1 MSEEWERLVFENAL
15 AGMFQSTLEGRL
27 LRANRSL
34 ARVFGYDSSDEML
47 AAITDLRIQLYA
59 RAEDR
64 EGFVA
69 ELLAHGEAI
78 GREYLLKKK
87 DGTAI
92 WASISARLS
101 PAGSGCPALIEGFI
115 LDISDRKLAE
125 DALRESRQRL
135 SEIIDF
141 LPDATFVIDKE
152 GRIITWNRAI
162 EEMTG
167 IKAESVLGKG
177 AYEYSLPFYGTR
189 RPILIDLVSA
199 PDEEIKRTYV
209 YVKRKGDA
217 LLAESEAKPRGEA
230 RTLWATAVPL
240 YDSLGA
246 AVGAIEAIRDITE
259 NKRAENEL
267 KRYQSRLEE
276 LVEERTAE
284 LAVAKESAEEANRA
298 KSAFLA
304 NMSHE
309 LRTPLNG
316 ILGYA
321 QILRRNGGMDT
332 AQESAVTTIEQSG
345 EHLLALINDIL
356 DISRIE
362 TRHMSLNPSEFEL
375 TGFLKDICGIIAMRA
390 EKKGVGFRFEPPA
403 DLPEALRADEMRLR
417 QVLLNL
423 LGNAVKYTERGEV
436 RLEVAVLSPRKA
448 AGGEELRSFRF
459 AIEDTGMGMS
469 QEQLG
474 RIFEPFV
481 QVGEDRY
488 RGEGVGLGL
497 TISRALVRAMGGEI
511 EVRSEE
517 GKGSC
522 FSFELE
528 LPVVKARPKAA
539 ASWEKSITGYEG
551 ARRRMLI
558 VDDQEDNRM
567 VLRDMLLPL
576 GFDVSEAEN
585 GLQAVYMARKLHP
598 DLVLMDLRMPVMSGD
613 AAAHEIR
620 SLEELRGV
628 AIIAVSASAFHEDMD
643 RSALAGCDGFIRKPV
658 KMKELLA
665 AIGDRLGLVWTVK
678 PGAASPAA
686 LKTPEEG
693 SFVAPSAETLGTLLR
708 LARMGDM
715 QGLLA
720 MADAI
725 EAENPACAS
734 FAARIKSLS
743 EAFKAKAVL
752 AFLSEFAGG
761 KDERLSR

>member
-1 MSEEWERLVFENAL
+1 MSEEKNKLVFENAL

-27 LRANRSL
+27 LRANQSL
-34 ARVFGYDSSDEML
+34 ARSLGYDSSDDML
-47 AAITDLRIQLYA
+47 SAITDLRRQLYA

-64 EGFVA
+64 EGLIS
-69 ELLAHGEAI
+69 ELLARGESI
-78 GREYLLKKK
+78 GREILLNKK
-87 DGTAI
+87 DGTKM
-92 WASISARLS
+92 WAAISARLT
-101 PAGSGCPALIEGFI
+101 PAESDGPALIEGFI

-125 DALRESRQRL
+125 EALRESRQRL

-167 IKAESVLGKG
+167 IEAESVLGKG
-177 AYEYSLPFYGTR
+177 DYEYSLPFYGAR
-189 RPILIDLVSA
+189 RPLLIDLVSA
-199 PDEEIKRTYV
+199 PDEEIRRTYV
-209 YVKRKGDA
+209 YVKRKGDV
-217 LLAESEAKPRGEA
+217 LLAEAEVELRGEPKI
-230 RTLWATAVPL
+230 LWATAVPL
-240 YDSLGA
+240 YDSRGQV
-246 AVGAIEAIRDITE
+246 VGAIEAIRDITE

-284 LAVAKESAEEANRA
+284 LAVAKESAEQANRA

-321 QILRRNGGMDT
+321 QVLRRNGGLGA
-332 AQESAVTTIEQSG
+332 AQESAVATIEQSG
-345 EHLLALINDIL
+345 EHLLTLINDIL

-362 TRHMSLNPSEFEL
+362 ARHMSLKPSEFEL
-375 TGFLKDICGIIAMRA
+375 SGFLRDICGIIAMRA
-390 EKKGVGFRFEPPA
+390 EKKGIAFRCEPPA
-403 DLPEALRADEMRLR
+403 ELPEALLADETRLR

-423 LGNAVKYTERGEV
+423 LGNAVKYTDRGEV
-436 RLEVAVLSPRKA
+436 RLEVSVLGPGRA

-459 AIEDTGMGMS
+459 AIEDTGAGMS
-469 QEQLG
+469 PEQLG
-474 RIFEPFV
+474 LIFEPFV
-481 QVGEDRY
+481 QVGGEKH

-497 TISRALVRAMGGEI
+497 AISRTLVRAMGGDI

-528 LPVVKARPKAA
+528 LPVVRARPKAA
-539 ASWEKSITGYEG
+539 ASWEESVAGYEG
-551 ARRRMLI
+551 PRRMVL
-558 VDDQEDNRM
+558 VADDKEDNRM
-567 VLRDMLLPL
+567 VLRDLLSPL
-576 GFDVSEAEN
+576 GFDVSEADN
-585 GLQAVYMARKLHP
+585 GLEALRKARELRP
-598 DLVLMDLRMPVMSGD
+598 DLILMDLRMPVMSGEV
-613 AAAHEIR
+613 AAQEIR
-620 SLEELRGV
+620 KIEELKGV
-628 AIIAVSASAFHEDMD
+628 AIIAVSASAFREDMD

-665 AIGDRLGLVWTVK
+665 VIGDRLGLVWTIR
-678 PGAASPAA
+678 PRATSPVA
-686 LKTPEEG
+686 PEAWEAG
-693 SFVAPSAETLGTLLR
+693 PFVAPPAETMGELLR

-725 EAENPACAS
+725 EAENPPCRS
-734 FAARIKSLS
+734 FAARIRGL
-743 EAFKAKAVL
+743 AGNFKAKALL
-752 AFLSEFAGG
+752 AFVSEYAGG
-761 KDERLSR
+761 AS